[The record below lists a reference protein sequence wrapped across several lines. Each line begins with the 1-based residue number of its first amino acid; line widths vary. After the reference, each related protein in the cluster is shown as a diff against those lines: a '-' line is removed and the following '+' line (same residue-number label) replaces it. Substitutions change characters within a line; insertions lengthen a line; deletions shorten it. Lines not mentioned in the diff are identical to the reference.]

1 MTSSVPNPVCQE
13 RICGR
18 ISADIR
24 GAMFM
29 PLRGTCLSGKD
40 IRVDIRGYPKIS

>member
-1 MTSSVPNPVCQE
+1 MTSSVPNPACQG
-13 RICGR
+13 RISGR

>member
-1 MTSSVPNPVCQE
+1 MTSSVPNPACQG
-13 RICGR
+13 RISGR

-29 PLRGTCLSGKD
+29 PLRGTCLPGED
-40 IRVDIRGYPKIS
+40 IRVGIHGYPEIS

>member
-1 MTSSVPNPVCQE
+1 MTSSVPNLACQG
-13 RICGR
+13 RVSGR

-40 IRVDIRGYPKIS
+40 IQVDIRGYPKIS

>member
-1 MTSSVPNPVCQE
+1 MTPPVPNPACQVM
-13 RICGR
+13 ISGR

-29 PLRGTCLSGKD
+29 PLRGTWLSGKD
-40 IRVDIRGYPKIS
+40 IQVDIRGYPKIS